1 MRIRITFIALTL
13 VMGVLVAGCKK
24 TTVTPK
30 TDEELQ
36 IEKLTGTWVLDPGV
50 TNPVTVD
57 SNNPPQDWTGF
68 TLTLGNE
75 TYQANTSTG
84 TLGDEDVWPTNGTWT
99 FGTSVSTLN
108 RNDGID
114 ISVSVTDTSLQ
125 LQFEYSASGG
135 RLNGIEGNWVF
146 KMVPQ

>member
-1 MRIRITFIALTL
+1 MRIRLTLIALTL
-13 VMGVLVAGCKK
+13 LMGVLVTGCKK

-36 IEKLTGTWVLDPGV
+36 IEKLTGTWVLQAGSSA
-50 TNPVTVD
+50 VTVD
-57 SNNPPQDWTGF
+57 IVNDVTTNWPGF
-68 TLTLGNE
+68 TLTLGNK
-75 TYQANTSTG
+75 TYQTSSSPEA
-84 TLGDEDVWPTNGTWT
+84 LIWPSSGTWA
-99 FGTSVSTLN
+99 FGTSVSTLV
-108 RNDGID
+108 RDDGVE

-125 LQFEYSASGG
+125 LQFDYSASGG